1 MTIAPQGTAES
12 YDKVDRHSQQADEDD
27 SRQEHKNE
35 CQNTCY
41 HNCYSYI
48 SGANIK
54 RIFEK
59 CKRLSIF
66 LT

>member
-35 CQNTCY
+35 CQNTRY
-41 HNCYSYI
+41 HNCYMLYF
-48 SGANIK
+48 GGKYKKN
-54 RIFEK
+54 F
-59 CKRLSIF
+59 
-66 LT
+66 